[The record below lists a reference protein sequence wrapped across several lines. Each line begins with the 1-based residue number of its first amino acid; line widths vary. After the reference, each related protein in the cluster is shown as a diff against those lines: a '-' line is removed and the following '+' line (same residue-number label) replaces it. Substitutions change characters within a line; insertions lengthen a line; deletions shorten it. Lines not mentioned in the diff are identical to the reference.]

1 MSVYLRLK
9 RTVGYTSMIAKMKLL
24 LANVLTIIIPFGI
37 MITDRKERK

>member
-1 MSVYLRLK
+1 MFI
-9 RTVGYTSMIAKMKLL
+9 MIAKMKLL